1 MESMIDSSGGSRG
14 EVLWKIGI
22 ARPFMNLL
30 EKWIRKS
37 SIRLDTKIRLHGAF
51 CNGITPVR
59 CTDTVPALQGFL
71 WKLFC
76 FHKYWKRRTVPV
88 LIRPITVVKHGPP
101 KAHGYDAFD
110 TWALRKILRIPY
122 CRHISNAELRSCME
136 QGTLSTT
143 LAFSCGHGYAQED
156 YATVTQ

>member
-1 MESMIDSSGGSRG
+1 MESVIDSSGGSRG
-14 EVLWKIGI
+14 EVLRRIGI

-37 SIRLDTKIRLHGAF
+37 SIRLDTKIWLHGAF

-88 LIRPITVVKHGPP
+88 LIRPIMGHQKRTDMTHLTHWLSVRSWGFLIVVIYKTRKLGRAWN
-101 KAHGYDAFD
+101 KAPSRQHWHSVVD
-110 TWALRKILRIPY
+110 TA
-122 CRHISNAELRSCME
+122 
-136 QGTLSTT
+136 TLKKSMPQW
-143 LAFSCGHGYAQED
+143 HND
-156 YATVTQ
+156 R